1 MNSSNARKA
10 RQLPIPLVE
19 RSEKE
24 IAQMI
29 KNRVE
34 AIKAVKG
41 SHQISVRM
49 TGKRFDVDMH
59 LLLDSDLRLE
69 DVHKITSN
77 VDREVRKVVPNA
89 RVTVQ
94 TEPLGGD
101 KRNLGR
107 MIKEIAEAVPGS
119 RGVHNIHIQKIG
131 GRLCIDLHLEV
142 GANSTLKQAH
152 DISDEVE
159 RRLKIANLNIS
170 EIVIHM
176 ESASDLISNELRGEA
191 SELRWYIEHAADH
204 FPEIKAIDRVR
215 IRKIGDKTHVVLR
228 CLFDRSITVKQ
239 AHEILNKL
247 ENMIRNAF
255 PDIDRIDVHE
265 EPA

>member
-1 MNSSNARKA
+1 
-10 RQLPIPLVE
+10 
-19 RSEKE
+19 
-24 IAQMI
+24 MI
-29 KNRVE
+29 KKRVE
-34 AIKAVKG
+34 AIKDVKG
-41 SHQISVRM
+41 SHQVSVRM

-59 LLLDSDLRLE
+59 LLLDSGLRLE
-69 DVHKITSN
+69 DVHKIASN
-77 VDREVRKVVPNA
+77 VERVVKKVVPNA

-94 TEPLGGD
+94 TEPLGSD
-101 KRNLGR
+101 KHNLGR

-119 RGVHNIHIQKIG
+119 RGVHNIHIQRIE

-152 DISDEVE
+152 DISDEME
-159 RRLKIANLNIS
+159 RRLKAADLNIS

-176 ESASDLISNELRGEA
+176 ESASDLISNELRGGGT
-191 SELRWYIEHAADH
+191 ELKWYIEHAADY
-204 FPEIKAIDRVR
+204 FPEIKAIDRVK
-215 IRKIGDKTHVVLR
+215 IRKIGNKTHVVLR
-228 CLFDRSITVKQ
+228 CIFDRSISMKK